1 MEFEARVVDA
11 APEARPAVL
20 DMHAS
25 LAYDRQLRNLYTE
38 ESRLDSRHLKQSAE
52 LKEPQP
58 ERNEEESRQYEDAA
72 KLYLAAR
79 KDRKPFH
86 PDKHAFEFSI
96 EDVEAYL

>member
-1 MEFEARVVDA
+1 
-11 APEARPAVL
+11 
-20 DMHAS
+20 MHAF